1 MARRLAVVGGNP
13 AGMGAATQAHRLDG
27 SLEIVAFEKGDWTSY
42 SACGI
47 PYVVGG
53 MVDDLDR
60 LVVRTPQ
67 EHRDQSLIDV
77 RTRHEVMGID
87 LDARRLEVRD
97 HAHSRTIQ
105 VPFDDLMLGLG
116 ARPIRP
122 DLPGIDLPAVHGV
135 QTLDDASNL
144 LYAARTSEC
153 RNVVVVGGGYIG
165 LELAE
170 AFVARGARVTVVEA
184 AAQVMGTLDA
194 DMALPVE
201 SAMRG
206 LGIDVRVG
214 VPVTG
219 FADRIVQTED
229 GPILA
234 DLVVL
239 GLGVVPNSELAG
251 DAGIELGVKNAVKV
265 DRRQRTSADGVWAAG
280 DCAESFH
287 LVSRQPVYVAL
298 GTLANRQARVAG
310 INLGGGYATFP
321 GVLGTAITRV
331 CSTEVGRTG
340 LTEKE
345 AETAGF
351 EFVTSTVESTS
362 ASKYL
367 PEAKPVRVKLLAEQ
381 GTGRVIGAQI
391 VGGQGAAKRV
401 DVVATAI
408 TAGLD
413 VQQLLDVDMGYAPP
427 MSPLWDPVAVAARK
441 ALSLL

>member
-1 MARRLAVVGGNP
+1 
-13 AGMGAATQAHRLDG
+13 MGAATQAHRLDAA
-27 SLEIVAFEKGDWTSY
+27 LEIVAFESTDWTSY

-53 MVDDLDR
+53 VVGDLDR

-67 EHRDQSLIDV
+67 EHRDRSLIDV
-77 RTRHEVMGID
+77 RTRHEVMSID
-87 LDARRLEVRD
+87 LGARRLEVRD

-122 DLPGIDLPAVHGV
+122 DLPGIDLPTVYGV

-144 LYAARTSEC
+144 LYAAQTSEC

-170 AFVARGARVTVVEA
+170 AFVMRGARVTVVEA
-184 AAQVMGTLDA
+184 ASQLMSTLDA
-194 DMALPVE
+194 DMAVPIE

-206 LGIDVRVG
+206 LGIDVRVAL
-214 VPVTG
+214 PVTG
-219 FADRIVQTED
+219 FADRIVQTDD

-239 GLGVVPNSELAG
+239 GLGVVPNSELAAE
-251 DAGIELGVKNAVKV
+251 AGIELGVKNAIKV
-265 DRRQRTSADGVWAAG
+265 DRRQRTSAEGVWAAG
-280 DCAESFH
+280 DCVESFH
-287 LVSRQPVYVAL
+287 LVSRQPVHVAL

-321 GVLGTAITRV
+321 GVLGTAITRI
-331 CSTEVGRTG
+331 CSTEIGRTG

-345 AETAGF
+345 ATAAGF
-351 EFVTSTVESTS
+351 EFVTSSIDSTS
-362 ASKYL
+362 ASRYL
-367 PEAKPVRVKLLAEQ
+367 PEAKPVRVKLLAEKR
-381 GTGRVIGAQI
+381 TGRVLGAQI

-408 TAGLD
+408 TAGFD